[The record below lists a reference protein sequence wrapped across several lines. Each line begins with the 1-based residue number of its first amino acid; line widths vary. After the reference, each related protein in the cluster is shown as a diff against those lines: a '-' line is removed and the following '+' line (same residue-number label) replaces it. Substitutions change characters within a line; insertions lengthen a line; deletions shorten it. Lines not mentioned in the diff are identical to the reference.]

1 MNIQGKL
8 AARKAA
14 QDLTKEI
21 EQATSAAIT
30 PEIKAVNTERT
41 KAAIQGLGQSGLK
54 QVSLSEKMEKANQ
67 DSSVVVSPEK
77 IPQNGVVGHLEGSVG
92 TSNENVGPDS
102 TKMSEGPLVSNT
114 EQEWLTESAS
124 NTTLGEKATMSAEM
138 DQNGLRSDFGGSEDY
153 SRGGVDW
160 KVGKASETFALP
172 GQEQMVQSGAE
183 QELGRDE
190 AELLQ
195 AQNFVGEESP
205 DQVQERLAED
215 REDFEQELKV
225 ETGRAKLTANQ
236 ERLTDE
242 AVKHIEQVVAET
254 ADCPGELERAWF
266 LGMMKFIKNSYD
278 RDFGD
283 RN

>member
-30 PEIKAVNTERT
+30 PETKGADTERT

-54 QVSLSEKMEKANQ
+54 QVSLSGKSEKANQ
-67 DSSVVVSPEK
+67 NTTTAVSPEK
-77 IPQNGVVGHLEGSVG
+77 MPQNGAVGHVEGSVSTPG
-92 TSNENVGPDS
+92 ENMGFES
-102 TKMSEGPLVSNT
+102 TKMPGGPLMGNT
-114 EQEWLTESAS
+114 KQEWPAESAS
-124 NTTLGEKATMSAEM
+124 KAILDEKMTMSAEN
-138 DQNGLRSDFGGSEDY
+138 DQNGLASDFGGSEGH

-160 KVGKASETFALP
+160 QVGKASEMFALP
-172 GQEQMVQSGAE
+172 GQEQKVQSGAE
-183 QELGRDE
+183 QELRRDE

-205 DQVQERLAED
+205 EQVQERLAED

-242 AVKHIEQVVAET
+242 AVKHIEQVIAET
-254 ADCPGELERAWF
+254 ADRPGELERAWF
-266 LGMMKFIKNSYD
+266 LGMTKFVKNSYG
-278 RDFGD
+278 RVFGD